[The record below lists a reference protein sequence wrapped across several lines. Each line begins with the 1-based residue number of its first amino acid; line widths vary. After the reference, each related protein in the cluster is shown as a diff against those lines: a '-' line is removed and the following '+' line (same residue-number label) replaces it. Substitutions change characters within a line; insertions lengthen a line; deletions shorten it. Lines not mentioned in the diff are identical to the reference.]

1 MQKALDNANTALVL
15 LLTEEGQLVLPFSGL
30 QQISLFL
37 KKERA
42 KKDRTEID
50 QCAKKK
56 KKISYGKI
64 LLTEQAGNVN
74 SRRKKSCAEGRF
86 WPPVYLFPQKSNDQL
101 NQKPEVQHD

>member
-1 MQKALDNANTALVL
+1 MQKALDNANTALVP

-50 QCAKKK
+50 QHAKKNPTQ
-56 KKISYGKI
+56 
-64 LLTEQAGNVN
+64 LWQN
-74 SRRKKSCAEGRF
+74 SAHRTGWKC
-86 WPPVYLFPQKSNDQL
+86 
-101 NQKPEVQHD
+101 